1 MDGADQAR
9 PEAVQDERYARAAA
23 DFGPALER
31 LSRAYEADADQRQD
45 LLQEIHLAI
54 WRSFARLDGRCSE
67 RTWIYRVAPN
77 VATSHVLK
85 RRRLRTQ
92 NLLTLA
98 ELAAQSEPAQA
109 GHIIIALVGV
119 IAVLVFA
126 AIWLLNQR
134 GADRLQ
140 RQIKEL

>member
-1 MDGADQAR
+1 MPTSTR
-9 PEAVQDERYARAAA
+9 ISCRR
-23 DFGPALER
+23 
-31 LSRAYEADADQRQD
+31 ST
-45 LLQEIHLAI
+45 I
-54 WRSFARLDGRCSE
+54 WRSFARFDGRCSE
-67 RTWIYRVAPN
+67 RTWIYRVAHN

-92 NLLTLA
+92 KLLTLA

-126 AIWLLNQR
+126 VIWLLNQR

-140 RQIKEL
+140 RQIEEL